1 MRSRLPFVGSRL
13 SLHDPVAPRV
23 VLLRI
28 AFCAA
33 VSTLL
38 IVGGRAFAQ
47 RAGALIGFVLST
59 PLWGAL
65 LARPLLELGIRAFV
79 AMRDDPLRRWQG
91 AYYAFDGV
99 HVRVFEDEGR
109 LWIGAR
115 DVAAA
120 LGVRRG
126 TDAFLA
132 THPHGARAI
141 DGLTCI
147 DVATAESWALALGGR
162 DAKRFAVWLRREVEA
177 PWLRRRERGRLHAS

>member
-13 SLHDPVAPRV
+13 SLHDPVALRV

-59 PLWGAL
+59 P
-65 LARPLLELGIRAFV
+65 P
-79 AMRDDPLRRWQG
+79 
-91 AYYAFDGV
+91 
-99 HVRVFEDEGR
+99 
-109 LWIGAR
+109 
-115 DVAAA
+115 
-120 LGVRRG
+120 
-126 TDAFLA
+126 
-132 THPHGARAI
+132 
-141 DGLTCI
+141 
-147 DVATAESWALALGGR
+147 
-162 DAKRFAVWLRREVEA
+162 A